1 MKFLENIGKYINYYN
16 EHDLNKKVLKFG
28 KVIGTKVINWVLIL
42 TVLISDKNIPLKVRL
57 MFIASL
63 GYLIMPADLI
73 ADFLPVIGF
82 TDDIAF
88 LSYVISSATDYIT
101 PEVKEKANSKMRA
114 WLNIE
119 AEDAEIAE
127 DTKIAE

>member
-1 MKFLENIGKYINYYN
+1 MKFLENIGKYIKYYN
-16 EHDLNKKVLKFG
+16 EHDLNKKVLNFG
-28 KVIGTKVINWVLIL
+28 KIIGTKVVNWVLIL
-42 TVLISDKNIPLKVRL
+42 TILISDKNIPLRARL

-63 GYLIMPADLI
+63 GYLILPADLI
-73 ADFLPVIGF
+73 TDLLPVIGF

-101 PEVKEKANSKMRA
+101 PDVKEKANNKMRA
-114 WLNIE
+114 WLNEE

-127 DTKIAE
+127 